1 MMKAA
6 ISADASEVSPHFG
19 RCAHYEIVEID
30 DGRIVGRET
39 LANPGHAP
47 GALPR
52 LLKEHGVSVVVA
64 GGMGPRAQQIFEQFG
79 IQTITGVSGSIDRV
93 AEALA
98 AGTLKG
104 GEDLCDHR

>member
-1 MMKAA
+1 MKAA
-6 ISADASEVSPHFG
+6 ISADTTDVSPHFG
-19 RCAHYEIVEID
+19 RCERYEIIEID
-30 DGRIVGRET
+30 DGRIVGREV

-52 LLKEHGVSVVVA
+52 FLKEHGVNVVVA

-79 IQTITGVSGSIDRV
+79 IKTITGVSGSIHRV
-93 AEALA
+93 ADALA